1 MRDGTLVAIAVYSCA
16 CGRSLQR
23 VVAGCMLCPSKGL
36 LPKGLLPG
44 RLLMVDCLWPI
55 HLCAIYRVL
64 VGRTDNIPTQA
75 RPPSKKWPNMTT
87 RGEWAPAKM
96 SSRAAILEQCTQ
108 TARLSALF
116 GTLFGLIW
124 AGVHSASLGSKAFLG
139 QRDSMRSG
147 AGLEDPEI

>member
-36 LPKGLLPG
+36 LPKGLLRG

-87 RGEWAPAKM
+87 RGEWAPAQM
-96 SSRAAILEQCTQ
+96 SSCAVILEQCTQ
-108 TARLSALF
+108 IAHLRALF
-116 GTLFGLIW
+116 
-124 AGVHSASLGSKAFLG
+124 
-139 QRDSMRSG
+139 QNRG
-147 AGLEDPEI
+147 AGAHLSRSPFLLIGVSGHFGTKGQYLGTCTWYLL